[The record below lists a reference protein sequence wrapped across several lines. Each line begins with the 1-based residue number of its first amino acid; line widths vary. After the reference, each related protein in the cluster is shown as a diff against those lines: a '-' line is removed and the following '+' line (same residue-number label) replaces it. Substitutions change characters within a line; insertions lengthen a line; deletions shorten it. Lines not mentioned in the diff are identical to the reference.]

1 MTKIEAYMLLGGM
14 VLLTAFGQLLIKW
27 QVTAAG
33 AFPDALSDRLLF
45 LLRVLMNPWVILA
58 LASAFFAGLCWIAA
72 MTRIPL
78 TIGYPFISL
87 TFPLVLVGGSLF
99 FGEEL
104 NGPKILAIALIMAG
118 MLVHSRS

>member
-1 MTKIEAYMLLGGM
+1 MTKVEAYILLGGM
-14 VLLTAFGQLLIKW
+14 VLLTVFGQLLIKW

-45 LLRVLMNPWVILA
+45 LVRILLNPWVILA
-58 LASAFFAGLCWIAA
+58 LFSAFLAGLCWIAA

-87 TFPLVLVGGSLF
+87 TFPFVLLGGTF
-99 FGEEL
+99 FFSEEL
-104 NGPKILAIALIMAG
+104 NWAKVVAIALIMAG
-118 MLVHSRS
+118 MLVHARS